1 MARTTGTILAIGGI
15 SWANAVLLQDQPMD
29 WRIPV
34 ATGLAAGMFALAERA
49 WPDGAVAI
57 ATVALVTVLFVRVD
71 PKTKA
76 PVETLMEWTKK

>member
-15 SWANAVLLQDQPMD
+15 SWANAVILNEKPMD

-34 ATGLAAGMFALAERA
+34 ATGLAAGMFALAEKA
-49 WPDGAVAI
+49 WPDGAVAV

-71 PKTKA
+71 KTTKA
-76 PVETLMEWTKK
+76 PVETLLDWTKK